1 MRTVGRITEPLA
13 ACPHTRHRRQ
23 SASFGWLKRS
33 WVNEHGAQFNAENF
47 RKCFECWNQ
56 LCADD
61 ISAYIADMIDGFGR
75 SIDYLRLSVTDRCN
89 FRCHYC
95 MPEQQN
101 FLPHR
106 NLLTF
111 EEIETLVQRFIALGI
126 RKIRLTGGEPLVRRD
141 VATLIHAL
149 GAYVR
154 SGALQELTLTTN
166 GSRLTEFAPTLS
178 AAGVRRINVSLD
190 TLDADDFRSISRG
203 GQLDQVLDGI
213 KAAQSAGLDVK
224 INMVA
229 LKGQNEAALL
239 PMAKFCVENGHDL
252 TLIETMPLGSDVHDR
267 KDHFISL
274 EQFTAPLR
282 AAYNITPLA
291 YQSAGPA
298 RYYHVAPLGLRLG
311 LITPLSHN
319 FCDQCNRI
327 RLTTDGKIFMC
338 LGSDLHV
345 DLRKALREQSA
356 DDVDDLLRKAM
367 RLKPLR
373 HNFEDQLV
381 TPALRLARHMNATGG

>member
-1 MRTVGRITEPLA
+1 
-13 ACPHTRHRRQ
+13 
-23 SASFGWLKRS
+23 
-33 WVNEHGAQFNAENF
+33 
-47 RKCFECWNQ
+47 
-56 LCADD
+56 
-61 ISAYIADMIDGFGR
+61 MIDGFGR
-75 SIDYLRLSVTDRCN
+75 NIEYLRLSVTDRCN

-95 MPEQQN
+95 MPEQQT

-106 NLLTF
+106 DLLTF

-141 VATLIHAL
+141 VGTLIGAL
-149 GAYVR
+149 GAYAR
-154 SGALQELTLTTN
+154 SGALSELTLTTN
-166 GSRLTEFAPTLS
+166 GSRLTEFAPILA
-178 AAGVRRINVSLD
+178 AAGVKRINVSLD
-190 TLDADDFRSISRG
+190 TLDAGDFRRISRG
-203 GQLDQVLDGI
+203 GDLEQVLGGI
-213 KAAQSAGLDVK
+213 EAAKAADIDVK

-229 LKGQNEAALL
+229 LKDQNESALL
-239 PMAKFCVENGHDL
+239 PMAHFCADNGYDL
-252 TLIETMPLGSDVHDR
+252 TLIETMPLGSDVHGRND
-267 KDHFISL
+267 DFITL

-282 AAYNITPLA
+282 ATCNMTPLA

-298 RYYHVAPLGLRLG
+298 RYYQIEPLGLRLG

-345 DLRKALREQSA
+345 DLRKALREQTSG
-356 DDVDDLLRKAM
+356 DVDDLLRKAM